1 MVHLNSQKVGDCIL
15 CRIIVTKADMKAKKS
30 IKYHKC
36 FSKEQKILKI
46 SNVMRNKGKMTYKV
60 TGITKMMQIEL
71 TTSRL
76 FKKKAICQLTS
87 QDKTKSSLF
96 EIVGRRLAQNKRKAQ
111 DREG

>member
-1 MVHLNSQKVGDCIL
+1 
-15 CRIIVTKADMKAKKS
+15 MKAKKS

-71 TTSRL
+71 TTRRL
-76 FKKKAICQLTS
+76 LKKKAICQLTS

-96 EIVGRRLAQNKRKAQ
+96 EIVGRRQAQNKRKAQ

>member
-1 MVHLNSQKVGDCIL
+1 
-15 CRIIVTKADMKAKKS
+15 
-30 IKYHKC
+30 
-36 FSKEQKILKI
+36 
-46 SNVMRNKGKMTYKV
+46 
-60 TGITKMMQIEL
+60 MMQIEL

-96 EIVGRRLAQNKRKAQ
+96 EIVGRRLVQNKRKAQ